1 MFRTTFA
8 CLIFSAL
15 AFSQA
20 KAPVAVVSS
29 RAAIT
34 IEGVN
39 APVTGGVAWPVAAG
53 DVIQTSSAPAEI
65 RLTDGTKIFL
75 PAGSKFIVPAPA
87 PQADVAVHRAV
98 DARSSAYT
106 SVPTAAIPRI
116 APAGNKLSHGILNI
130 LDGGIVEPPSVL
142 SPLALAQS
150 RPLASG
156 STPAT
161 VSLTG
166 LLAVYG
172 VNSPVVQAISQ
183 ALGTVGA
190 TLNVGP
196 NGTFYIT
203 GVEVTIGNNP
213 PQPATIVI
221 SGTSINIYPGI
232 VSPGSTNPPPPLLTV
247 TPPGPGSSVPSGCK
261 GATLAPADVT
271 NSIINITIPG
281 SC

>member
-98 DARSSAYT
+98 DARTSAYT
-106 SVPTAAIPRI
+106 SVPTSAIPRI

-156 STPAT
+156 STPPGDIIVADRDG
-161 VSLTG
+161 VAVVPLEDADEVAQLAIAHVHREEQRLKEIDRGVLVKPEIDESLR
-166 LLAVYG
+166 
-172 VNSPVVQAISQ
+172 ISK
-183 ALGTVGA
+183 
-190 TLNVGP
+190 
-196 NGTFYIT
+196 
-203 GVEVTIGNNP
+203 
-213 PQPATIVI
+213 VI
-221 SGTSINIYPGI
+221 P
-232 VSPGSTNPPPPLLTV
+232 
-247 TPPGPGSSVPSGCK
+247 
-261 GATLAPADVT
+261 
-271 NSIINITIPG
+271 
-281 SC
+281 